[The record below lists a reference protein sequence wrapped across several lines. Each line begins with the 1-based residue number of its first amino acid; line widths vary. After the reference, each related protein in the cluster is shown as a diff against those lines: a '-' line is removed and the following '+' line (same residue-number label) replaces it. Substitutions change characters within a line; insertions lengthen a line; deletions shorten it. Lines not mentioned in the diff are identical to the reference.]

1 MKLKEG
7 FLIHQAGDETL
18 VVASGP
24 AASVFNG
31 LIRNNETAGFIFE
44 QLQHPTTE
52 QAIVDAMEARYDA
65 PREQI
70 ARDVHRIV
78 ERLRSEGFLDE

>member
-7 FLIHQAGDETL
+7 FLLHQTGDETL

-24 AASVFNG
+24 AAAVFNG

-44 QLQHPTTE
+44 QLQRPTTE
-52 QAIVDAMEARYDA
+52 AAIVDAMARRYDA
-65 PREQI
+65 PREQM
-70 ARDVHRIV
+70 AADVHQMV
-78 ERLRSEGFLDE
+78 QRLRDEGFLDE

>member
-1 MKLKEG
+1 MKLKDG
-7 FLIHQAGDETL
+7 FLLHQTGEETL

-31 LIRNNETAGFIFE
+31 LIRNNETAGFIFA
-44 QLQHPTTE
+44 QLQQPTTE
-52 QAIVDAMEARYDA
+52 EAIVDAMAARYDA

-70 ARDVHRIV
+70 AADVHRLV
-78 ERLRSEGFLDE
+78 ERLRAEGFLDE

>member
-1 MKLKEG
+1 MKLKDG
-7 FLIHQAGDETL
+7 FLLHQTGEETL

-31 LIRNNETAGFIFE
+31 LIRNNATAGFIFA
-44 QLQHPTTE
+44 QLQRPTTE
-52 QAIVDAMEARYDA
+52 EAIVDAMEARFDA

-70 ARDVHRIV
+70 AADVHRLV
-78 ERLRSEGFLDE
+78 ERLRAEGFLDE

>member
-1 MKLKEG
+1 MKLKDG
-7 FLIHQAGDETL
+7 FLMHPDGNETL

-24 AASVFNG
+24 ASRVFNG
-31 LIRNNETAGFIFE
+31 LIRNNATASFIFQ

-52 QAIVDAMEARYDA
+52 QAIVDAMVQRYDA

-70 ARDVHRIV
+70 AADVRRMVQQLRD
-78 ERLRSEGFLDE
+78 EGLLDE

>member
-7 FLIHQAGDETL
+7 FLLHQAGEETL

-31 LIRNNETAGFIFE
+31 LIRNNGTAGFIFE

-52 QAIVDAMEARYDA
+52 EAIVDAMEERYDA

-70 ARDVHRIV
+70 AGDVRRIV
-78 ERLRSEGFLDE
+78 ECLRSEGFLDE